1 MKNFFSYKK
10 IGSSNKRLILIFI
23 LLLILIIIYF
33 FGIEPGIEYIK
44 RSEEE
49 IILKR
54 IALEKYEEYLK
65 SRKPIEDEINLLQG
79 YYDGIQKR
87 LIPGETPQ
95 LCLANL
101 QEIIK
106 RLSEKSGIA
115 IRSFRTLELKET
127 PFFKKISIHVEINP
141 TNSMLN
147 LGQFIHEI
155 EHYEKELV
163 ISEMELMV
171 LNPRVPNNIQGSF
184 IISGFIKGEKPK
196 EKGRGEKG

>member
-1 MKNFFSYKK
+1 MKRFLFYKK
-10 IGSSNKRLILIFI
+10 TGSSNKKLFWIIALSLIM
-23 LLLILIIIYF
+23 IIIYL
-33 FGIEPGIEYIK
+33 FGIKPGMEFINQ
-44 RSEEE
+44 SEEE
-49 IILKR
+49 IVLKR
-54 IALEKYEEYLK
+54 NALEKYDEYLK
-65 SRKPIEDEINLLQG
+65 SKKKIEDELNLLQA

-106 RLSEKSGIA
+106 RLSEKSGIG

-147 LGQFIHEI
+147 LGQFIYDI

-171 LNPRVPNNIQGSF
+171 LNPRAPNNIQGSLV
-184 IISGFIKGEKPK
+184 ISGFIKSEPKDKRKGEK
-196 EKGRGEKG
+196 R